1 MTHEHL
7 EDVFRICICMV
18 STSRY
23 GRWGEVTTPPEDDV
37 SGRKAIEM
45 VERKGYAC
53 SYILVPDDRDRIRDT
68 VEQFMEK
75 E

>member
-1 MTHEHL
+1 MHGQYFKIRE
-7 EDVFRICICMV
+7 M
-18 STSRY
+18 
-23 GRWGEVTTPPEDDV
+23 GRSYHPPEDDV

-53 SYILVPDDRDRIRDT
+53 SYMLVPDDRDRIRSV
-68 VEQFMEK
+68 VEKFMEK